1 MQGGLYHTI
10 NLLQKV
16 WGYEYRDEAHY
27 VRLYVN
33 YLREKI
39 EEDPS
44 NPRYIITERGVGY
57 RFINFKQV
65 IQWVNSNDS
74 HPLTH
79 IYKKPKSKYKQ
90 SVMQV

>member
-1 MQGGLYHTI
+1 MQAGQCLTSNYSPR
-10 NLLQKV
+10 

-44 NPRYIITERGVGY
+44 NPHYILTERGIGY
-57 RFINFKQV
+57 RFF
-65 IQWVNSNDS
+65 DFR
-74 HPLTH
+74 
-79 IYKKPKSKYKQ
+79 KKKR
-90 SVMQV
+90 

>member
-1 MQGGLYHTI
+1 
-10 NLLQKV
+10 V

-44 NPRYIITERGVGY
+44 NPKYILTERGVGY
-57 RFINFKQV
+57 RFVDFKRQV
-65 IQWVNSNDS
+65 E
-74 HPLTH
+74 
-79 IYKKPKSKYKQ
+79 K
-90 SVMQV
+90 